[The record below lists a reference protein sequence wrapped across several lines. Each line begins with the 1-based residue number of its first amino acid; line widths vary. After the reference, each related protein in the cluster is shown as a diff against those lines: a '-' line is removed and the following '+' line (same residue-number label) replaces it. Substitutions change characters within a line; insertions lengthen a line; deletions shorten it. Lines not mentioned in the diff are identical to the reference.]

1 MHLLYIRWSLKLWL
15 DKHARTHFDPN
26 ANWPK
31 LSNYVDADIND
42 TIFTGFPLVV
52 VVVVFF
58 TSLLLEMKFSL
69 KIIYKR
75 GLIMTQLRPIE
86 FRMTFDSSTDGLMT
100 CPHQPSQQQQPMSCL
115 ATYNIA
121 ESRSP
126 MPIFFVTVMSL
137 VIQSTRWGRKKVR

>member
-1 MHLLYIRWSLKLWL
+1 MHTFLSKCQLTKLYQIMLMQILMIS
-15 DKHARTHFDPN
+15 
-26 ANWPK
+26 
-31 LSNYVDADIND
+31 
-42 TIFTGFPLVV
+42 TIF
-52 VVVVFF
+52 F
-58 TSLLLEMKFSL
+58 TFLLLEMKFSR

-75 GLIMTQLRPIE
+75 DSLCKTRNHLYESHMTQLRPIE

-100 CPHQPSQQQQPMSCL
+100 CPHQPSHQQQPMSCL

-126 MPIFFVTVMSL
+126 MPIFFVTVLSL